1 MKQYEKP
8 EFEIILLETGDV
20 ITSSL
25 GADNEFEDI

>member
-8 EFEIILLETGDV
+8 EFEIILLETSDV
-20 ITSSL
+20 ITSSP